1 MKFSDTYLPMLAFQK
16 NLTNGFYA
24 MLSLPDTAMGFGL
37 AVQIAALS
45 WLLSTQYG
53 LEIRDIGLVW
63 ATGPLAGII
72 GQVVI
77 GIISDKVWIWNG
89 RRRAFIWIGGVLAA
103 LGLLALPNIG
113 VIQAS
118 MGLDGI
124 LGVAIV
130 VSLTI
135 DLAINVS
142 FNPTR
147 SIIADVTPEG
157 RPRTKGYTW
166 MQTVSGSFGVLA
178 YLIGAVWDNYI
189 LIYFGVILVFLFSVV
204 PPFFIKEPK
213 HLGHYGRGEKEAEE
227 AEEASRA
234 ARSQQKDRVNEASL
248 TEIMKTILPLWG
260 FLLYAIYGIFG
271 RLGLIPRIPYYGF
284 EIFCLALTAGLI
296 IYTMTRREE
305 GLSREKDGL
314 TGFRKVLAAH
324 SFTWI
329 GVQTMFIYM
338 FVFVRYR
345 VPELADVEVDPEALV
360 EAGELTAARIQDI
373 NETIGRIVNWSFFSL
388 NLVAAI
394 IPVMIL
400 EPLAARFGRVR
411 THTVSIAIMA
421 LGYYGILQFGF
432 TPAIIYAMMVIVG
445 VGWAATISL
454 PFAIMSQKI
463 PQSRMGLYMGL
474 FNLSVVLPQF
484 VSSFGVGE
492 VVDDA
497 ENKGIIFI
505 VAAITV
511 GISALLWAF
520 VKEPKD
526 VFTKHPVLAS
536 NGIDDAA
543 ES

>member
-1 MKFSDTYLPMLAFQK
+1 MLAFQK

-24 MLSLPDTAMGFGL
+24 MLSLPATAMGFGL

>member
-1 MKFSDTYLPMLAFQK
+1 MLAFQK
-16 NLTNGFYA
+16 NLSNGFYA
-24 MLSLPDTAMGFGL
+24 LLSLPATAMGFGL

-45 WLLSTQYG
+45 WLLSTQFG

-89 RRRAFIWIGGVLAA
+89 RRRAFIWIGGVLASM
-103 LGLLALPNIG
+103 GLLALPNIG

-118 MGLDGI
+118 MGLNGI

-157 RPRTKGYTW
+157 RPRTKGYAW

-178 YLIGAVWDNYI
+178 YLIGALWDNYV
-189 LIYFGVILVFLFSVV
+189 LIYFGVVLVFIFSVL

-213 HLGHYGRGEKEAEE
+213 YLGQYGKSDEE
-227 AEEASRA
+227 AKA
-234 ARSQQKDRVNEASL
+234 AGDAAHSVATHKTNEASL

-260 FLLYAIYGIFG
+260 FLLYALYGILG
-271 RLGLIPRIPYYGF
+271 RLGIIPAIPNYWF
-284 EIFCLALTAGLI
+284 EMFCLAFTVVVI
-296 IYTMTRREE
+296 WYTMAQKEK
-305 GLSREKDGL
+305 GFSRSKDGL
-314 TGFRKVLAAH
+314 IGFRKVLAAH

-329 GVQTMFIYM
+329 GIQTMFIYM
-338 FVFVRYR
+338 FAFVRYR
-345 VPELADVEVDPEALV
+345 VPELASVDIQPGLLEEGAVVDPD
-360 EAGELTAARIQDI
+360 RIQAI
-373 NETIGRIVNWSFFSL
+373 NDTIGRIVNWSFFSL

-394 IPVMIL
+394 IPVLLL

-411 THTVSIAIMA
+411 THAVS
-421 LGYYGILQFGF
+421 LGFTAAGYFAILQFGYA
-432 TPAIIYAMMVIVG
+432 PAMIYALMAIVG
-445 VGWAATISL
+445 IGWAATISL

-463 PQSRMGLYMGL
+463 PQERMGLYMGL

-484 VSSFGVGE
+484 VSSFGIGE
-492 VVDDA
+492 LVNDA
-497 ENKGIIFI
+497 ENKGIIFLI
-505 VAAITV
+505 CAITV
-511 GISALLWAF
+511 AISALLWAF
-520 VKEPKD
+520 VREPKD
-526 VFTKHPVLAS
+526 VLVKVP
-536 NGIDDAA
+536 
-543 ES
+543 E